1 MGNTVILLGMPGVG
15 KSTVLHRL
23 KSSNVHFRQ
32 FSVRLFTMQLLQGD
46 SELGRYLRENNI
58 VRPKAFMPDSVVE
71 QIFAEFLKSLD
82 AGDFLVIEGFPIN
95 HVQFHG
101 MKRQLDR
108 AGRQLDR
115 VIVLDDEPDSIL
127 ARIALR
133 RVCPACEL
141 KNGAGLP
148 VPAVAVRCPYCGG
161 PLARRAE
168 DDEAFFGQRCELFR
182 QQLSFL
188 SELLPP
194 EKIMMIDVGKQ
205 NATEVILN
213 WRNNNGG

>member
-168 DDEAFFGQRCELFR
+168 DDEAFLGSVVSCSDSSCHSYQ
-182 QQLSFL
+182 SFCL
-188 SELLPP
+188 QKKS
-194 EKIMMIDVGKQ
+194 
-205 NATEVILN
+205 
-213 WRNNNGG
+213 

>member
-168 DDEAFFGQRCELFR
+168 DDEALFGQRCELFR

-205 NATEVILN
+205 NATEVIQN